1 LTLLRRFPAARNCHL
16 VWDLALVGQ
25 ASDFGQAC
33 CRQLLHRG
41 IRPVGPHDRRRGP
54 GIEADSAESLAGR
67 AQRLPREDQVIDLV
81 NWRAGRQSLSGEP
94 TPADRRVVSVR
105 DEISLGNPPDEN
117 RGHAESQRHGAG
129 QRPGSLIASGDR
141 VAPRNGPGKLP
152 GDEGE
157 VGRAPQDALEVGEAP
172 RPARP
177 SRSRISKSP
186 QTQRSTTSAIAVGFT
201 TLSCNDT
208 RYATTVRLG
217 DQPAESTSGAGGPS
231 STMSRISE
239 NDR

>member
-1 LTLLRRFPAARNCHL
+1 
-16 VWDLALVGQ
+16 VGQ

-67 AQRLPREDQVIDLV
+67 AQRLPGEDQVIDQV

-94 TPADRRVVSVR
+94 TPADRRVLSVR

-129 QRPGSLIASGDR
+129 QRPGSLIAPGDR
-141 VAPRNGPGKLP
+141 VARRNGPGKLP

-172 RPARP
+172 PP
-177 SRSRISKSP
+177 
-186 QTQRSTTSAIAVGFT
+186 
-201 TLSCNDT
+201 
-208 RYATTVRLG
+208 
-217 DQPAESTSGAGGPS
+217 GPS
-231 STMSRISE
+231 FPVKDLEVTADAAQHDVR
-239 NDR
+239 DRGRVHNPQLPNWLLSAHI